1 MDKALKELIA
11 QHKLSDEQILEA
23 LKKLVESSSTNN
35 DSEQNHK
42 DLNDNTPSKE
52 GVEENPTTE
61 ESAAESTPAVKEVDL
76 KGMIEAILEE
86 KLKTLPK
93 PQPPIIP
100 TFKNENKPKQWKK
113 LK

>member
-23 LKKLVESSSTNN
+23 LKKLVESSSTT
-35 DSEQNHK
+35 E